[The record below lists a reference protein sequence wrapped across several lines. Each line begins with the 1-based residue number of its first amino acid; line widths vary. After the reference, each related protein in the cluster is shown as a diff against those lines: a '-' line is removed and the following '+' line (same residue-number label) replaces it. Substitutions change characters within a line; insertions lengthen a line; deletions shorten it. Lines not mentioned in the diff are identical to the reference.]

1 MKRRPIILIMTS
13 HDDQSGVAARL
24 ADAIR
29 AKGTHNVVIIGDDK
43 YGSVQKLSLL
53 DRLMDTGQEYQ
64 YLLERKDRG
73 VLRDK
78 FKRRK
83 FSKRVTRIGNML
95 RRFNPEYVLCVTP
108 YAHHCAVEAKKKL
121 HSRVRILYLVMSF
134 TAPKRGLDNA
144 TDTYIVENA
153 DVKAT
158 LMREGVH
165 PKDIM
170 TLGLPFDIP
179 RLDAAELAF
188 AKQELGLPGGK
199 TVFVSIQDKKQLEE
213 MFSLLLD
220 QGNIATYVVRCEN
233 AKLRQDLSSHATD
246 FPDESIVFVAT
257 KEKIDDFLR
266 TADVAVLSYD
276 VPMIY
281 KCLELGIPPL
291 VISNDEHLEDDIS
304 YLLSHGLIMRA
315 KDGIEAVG
323 LIYKLLQTELGS
335 RLSQNG
341 LKRTEFS
348 SVENI
353 ADFLITYIGV

>member
-1 MKRRPIILIMTS
+1 MKRKPIILIMTS
-13 HDDQSGVAARL
+13 HEDQSGVAARL
-24 ADAIR
+24 ADAINAR
-29 AKGTHNVVIIGDDK
+29 GTHNVVIISDDK
-43 YGSVQKLSLL
+43 YGSVQKLSIL

-64 YLLERKDRG
+64 YLLESKDRG
-73 VLRDK
+73 VIRDK
-78 FKRRK
+78 LKMRK

-134 TAPKRGLDNA
+134 TAPKRGLDEA

-153 DVKAT
+153 DVKAA
-158 LMREGVH
+158 LIKSGVH

-170 TLGLPFDIP
+170 TMGLPFDIP
-179 RLDAAELAF
+179 RWDPAELAF

-199 TVFVSIQDKKQLEE
+199 TVFVYIHDKKQLEE

-220 QGNIATYVVRCEN
+220 QGNIATYVVRCED
-233 AKLRQDLSSHATD
+233 AKLRQELSALATKV
-246 FPDESIVFVAT
+246 PDVNIVFVAT
-257 KEKIDDFLR
+257 KEKTDDFLR

-291 VISNDEHLEDDIS
+291 VISNDEHVEEDIS
-304 YLLSHGLIMRA
+304 YLLSHGLIVRA
-315 KDGIEAVG
+315 KEGVDAVG
-323 LIYKLLQTELGS
+323 LIYKLLQTELGLQ
-335 RLSQNG
+335 LSQNG
-341 LKRTEFS
+341 LRWTELS
-348 SVENI
+348 SVENV